1 MTTPGRTFLGITAIT
16 VLAIASLALADPRRI
31 LLPPDAAAP
40 VASGRL
46 PELERAVRALRIGGS
61 SQHGGLTVFWLTSV
75 VPAAALSVETLEEAR
90 ASGALAITER
100 AAPTVPELVV
110 DNRGK
115 THILLMAGEILVGG
129 KQNRVLR
136 EDILLPPLS
145 GARAIGV
152 YCVEQG
158 RWNEG
163 RRDFESKLSFA
174 DPNLRRKVYDKVDQQ
189 TVWSAVQGFSESA
202 RAASPAQGYRP
213 SPTQSYQ
220 QALET
225 PAVREEMGAA
235 ERVLDVK
242 AAPDAVGA
250 AVFIGGTLSGIDVFG
265 SPGVFSRQWTK
276 LLRAHAA
283 GAYVAT
289 PSSSTSEPKLRATLQ
304 ALLGAAASAPG
315 SVRGNAGVGQ
325 IFEFAVERYRGAA
338 LSYEGGIVHAAI
350 L

>member
-1 MTTPGRTFLGITAIT
+1 MTTPRRTFLGITAISA
-16 VLAIASLALADPRRI
+16 LAIASLALADPRRI
-31 LLPPDAAAP
+31 LLPPEAGAP
-40 VASGRL
+40 VASGPL
-46 PELERAVRALRIGGS
+46 PEFERAVRALRIGGS

-75 VPAAALSVETLEEAR
+75 VPASRLSVETLEEAR

-115 THILLMAGEILVGG
+115 NHILLMAGEILVGG

-136 EDILLPPLS
+136 EDILLPPRS
-145 GARAIGV
+145 GARSIGV
-152 YCVEQG
+152 YCVEAG

-163 RRDFESKLSFA
+163 RRDFDGKLSFA
-174 DPNLRRKVYDKVDQQ
+174 DPTLRRKVYDKVDQQ
-189 TVWSAVQGFSESA
+189 TVWSTVHGFAEGA
-202 RAASPAQGYRP
+202 RAASPAPSHQA
-213 SPTQSYQ
+213 SPTQNYQ
-220 QALET
+220 DALEA
-225 PAVREEMGAA
+225 PAVREHMGAA

-242 AAPDAVGA
+242 AAPGAVGA

-265 SPGVFSRQWTK
+265 SPGLFARQWTK

-283 GAYVAT
+283 GAYVTT
-289 PSSSTSEPKLRATLQ
+289 PSASVPEHKLRATVQ
-304 ALLGAAASAPG
+304 GVLGAAASASG

-325 IFEFAVERYRGAA
+325 VFEFAVERYRGAA
-338 LSYEGGIVHAAI
+338 LSYEGVVVHAAI

>member
-1 MTTPGRTFLGITAIT
+1 MTTPRRTFLGITAIT
-16 VLAIASLALADPRRI
+16 ALAIASLALADPRRI

-40 VASGRL
+40 AASGHL
-46 PELERAVRALRIGGS
+46 PDLERAFRALRIGGS

-75 VPAAALSVETLEEAR
+75 APASPLTVETLEDAR
-90 ASGALAITER
+90 AGGSLVITER
-100 AAPTVPELVV
+100 PAPTVPELVV

-115 THILLMAGEILVGG
+115 SHVLLLAGEILVGG

-145 GARAIGV
+145 GARPIGV

-163 RRDFESKLSFA
+163 RRDFEGKLSFA
-174 DPNLRRKVYDKVDQQ
+174 DPNLRRKVYDKADQQ
-189 TVWSAVQGFSESA
+189 SVWSAVRGFNA
-202 RAASPAQGYRP
+202 GVMAA

-225 PAVREEMGAA
+225 PAVREQMAAA
-235 ERVLDVK
+235 ERGLDVK
-242 AAPDAVGA
+242 VAPEAVGA

-265 SPGVFSRQWTK
+265 SPALFARQWTK

-283 GAYVAT
+283 GAYVTT
-289 PSSSTSEPKLRATLQ
+289 PSASASEPKLRATLQ
-304 ALLGAAASAPG
+304 GLLGAATSTPG

>member
-1 MTTPGRTFLGITAIT
+1 MTMPRRTFLGITAIT
-16 VLAIASLALADPRRI
+16 ALAIASLALADPRRI

-40 VASGRL
+40 TASGHL
-46 PELERAVRALRIGGS
+46 PDLERAIRALRIGGS

-75 VPAAALSVETLEEAR
+75 VPPSPLTVETLEDAR
-90 ASGALAITER
+90 AEGSLAITER
-100 AAPTVPELVV
+100 PAPTVPELIV

-115 THILLMAGEILVGG
+115 SYVLLLAGEILVGG

-163 RRDFESKLSFA
+163 RRDFEGKQSFA

-189 TVWSAVQGFSESA
+189 TVWSAVRGFNA
-202 RAASPAQGYRP
+202 GVMAA

-220 QALET
+220 QALEA
-225 PAVREEMGAA
+225 PSVREQMGAA

-250 AVFIGGTLSGIDVFG
+250 AVFVGGTLSGIDVFG
-265 SPGVFSRQWTK
+265 SPGLFAQQWTK

-283 GAYVAT
+283 GAYVTT
-289 PSSSTSEPKLRATLQ
+289 PSASASEPKLRATLQ
-304 ALLGAAASAPG
+304 GLLGAAASAPG

-325 IFEFAVERYRGAA
+325 VFEFAVERYRGAA

>member
-1 MTTPGRTFLGITAIT
+1 MTMPRRTFLGLGA
-16 VLAIASLALADPRRI
+16 LAALSAASPALADRRRI
-31 LLPPDAAAP
+31 LTSPEQPEP

-46 PELERAVRALRIGGS
+46 PELGRALGRLRVGS
-61 SQHGGLTVFWLTSV
+61 ASQHGGLLVFWLV
-75 VPAAALSVETLEEAR
+75 GGPPASTVTIETLEEAR

-110 DNRGK
+110 ENRGK
-115 THILLMAGEILVGG
+115 AHVLLLAGEILVGG

-145 GARAIGV
+145 GPRPIGV

-163 RRDFESKLSFA
+163 RRDFESKSTFA
-174 DPNLRRKVYDKVDQQ
+174 DPGLRRKVYDRVDQQ
-189 TVWSAVQGFSESA
+189 SVWSAVQGLTSGVQ
-202 RAASPAQGYRP
+202 AA

-220 QALET
+220 QAYET
-225 PAVREEMGAA
+225 PAVREHLGAA

-242 AAPDAVGA
+242 AAPDALGA
-250 AVFIGGTLSGIDVFG
+250 AVYAGPALSGVDVFG
-265 SPGVFSRQWTK
+265 SSTLFARQWTK
-276 LLRAHAA
+276 LLRAHAV
-283 GAYVAT
+283 GAYAA
-289 PSSSTSEPKLRATLQ
+289 PPAAGSEAKLRGAVQ
-304 ALLGAAASAPG
+304 ALLAAAGAASG

-325 IFEFAVERYRGAA
+325 VFEFAVERYRGAA
-338 LSYEGGIVHAAI
+338 LAYEGGIVHAAI

>member
-1 MTTPGRTFLGITAIT
+1 MTMPRRTFLGLGA
-16 VLAIASLALADPRRI
+16 LAALSAASPALADRRRI
-31 LLPPDAAAP
+31 LTSPEQPEP

-46 PELERAVRALRIGGS
+46 PELGRALGRLHVGS
-61 SQHGGLTVFWLTSV
+61 ASQHGGLLVFWLV
-75 VPAAALSVETLEEAR
+75 GGPPASTVTVETLEEAR

-110 DNRGK
+110 ENRGK
-115 THILLMAGEILVGG
+115 AHVLLLAGEILVGG

-145 GARAIGV
+145 GPRPIGV

-163 RRDFESKLSFA
+163 RRDFESKSTFA
-174 DPNLRRKVYDKVDQQ
+174 DPGLRRKVYDRVDQQ
-189 TVWSAVQGFSESA
+189 SVWSAVRGLTSGVQ
-202 RAASPAQGYRP
+202 AA

-220 QALET
+220 QAFEA
-225 PAVREEMGAA
+225 PAVREHLGAA

-242 AAPDAVGA
+242 AAPDALGA
-250 AVFIGGTLSGIDVFG
+250 AVYAGPALSGVDVFG
-265 SPGVFSRQWTK
+265 SSTLFARQWTK
-276 LLRAHAA
+276 LLRAHAV
-283 GAYVAT
+283 GAYAA
-289 PSSSTSEPKLRATLQ
+289 PPAAGSEAKVRSAVQ
-304 ALLGAAASAPG
+304 ALLAAAGAASG

-325 IFEFAVERYRGAA
+325 VFEFAVERYRGAA
-338 LSYEGGIVHAAI
+338 LAYEGGIVHAAI

>member
-1 MTTPGRTFLGITAIT
+1 MTMPRRTFLGITSVA
-16 VLAIASLALADPRRI
+16 VLAGARLALADPRRI

-46 PELERAVRALRIGGS
+46 PELERAMRALRVGS
-61 SQHGGLTVFWLTSV
+61 ASQHGGLIVFWLTSAA
-75 VPAAALSVETLEEAR
+75 PASRLTIETLEEAR
-90 ASGALAITER
+90 TSGALAITER
-100 AAPTVPELVV
+100 AAATVPELVV

-115 THILLMAGEILVGG
+115 SHVLLLAGEILVGG

-145 GARAIGV
+145 GARPIGV

-189 TVWSAVQGFSESA
+189 TVWSAVRGFSEGA
-202 RAASPAQGYRP
+202 RAA

-220 QALET
+220 QALEA

-242 AAPDAVGA
+242 VAPDAVGA
-250 AVFIGGTLSGIDVFG
+250 AVFVGGRLSGIDVFG
-265 SPGVFSRQWTK
+265 SPGLFARQWTK

-283 GAYVAT
+283 GAYVT
-289 PSSSTSEPKLRATLQ
+289 NPSSSASEPKLRASLQ
-304 ALLGAAASAPG
+304 ALLAAAGAAPG

-325 IFEFAVERYRGAA
+325 VFEFAVERYRGGA

>member
-1 MTTPGRTFLGITAIT
+1 MTTPRRTFLGITAISA
-16 VLAIASLALADPRRI
+16 LAIASLALADPRRI

-61 SQHGGLTVFWLTSV
+61 SQHGGLTVFWITSV
-75 VPAAALSVETLEEAR
+75 VPASALSVETLEEAR

-100 AAPTVPELVV
+100 ATPTVPELVV

-115 THILLMAGEILVGG
+115 SHVLLLAGEILVGG

-145 GARAIGV
+145 GARSIGV

-163 RRDFESKLSFA
+163 RRDFEGKLSFA

-189 TVWSAVQGFSESA
+189 TVWSAVAGFTESA
-202 RAASPAQGYRP
+202 RAA

-220 QALET
+220 QALEA

-250 AVFIGGTLSGIDVFG
+250 AVFVGGTLSGIDVFG
-265 SPGVFSRQWTK
+265 SPGLFARQWTK

-283 GAYVAT
+283 GAYVT
-289 PSSSTSEPKLRATLQ
+289 SPSSTVSEAKLRATLQ
-304 ALLGAAASAPG
+304 GLLGAAASAPG

-325 IFEFAVERYRGAA
+325 IFEFAVERSRGAA
-338 LSYEGGIVHAAI
+338 LSYESGIVHAAI